1 MTNYL
6 LKACEKDWK
15 EYTEHAFVQG
25 IADGTLP
32 KESFI
37 HYMKQD
43 YLFLQTYARAHGL
56 GAFKA
61 RTMEESKAF
70 AEIVV
75 HIADESKLHIDV
87 LSFSSALL
95 FLVSQAPFDPDA

>member
-1 MTNYL
+1 
-6 LKACEKDWK
+6 
-15 EYTEHAFVQG
+15 
-25 IADGTLP
+25 
-32 KESFI
+32 
-37 HYMKQD
+37 MKQD

-87 LSFSSALL
+87 RSFSSALL
-95 FLVSQAPFDPDA
+95 FSFLKLYVTLTPNKSNWGGFFVVLCQVGNHL

>member
-1 MTNYL
+1 M
-6 LKACEKDWK
+6 
-15 EYTEHAFVQG
+15 HAFVQG

-61 RTMEESKAF
+61 RTMAESKAF
-70 AEIVV
+70 ADIVT
-75 HIADESKLHIDV
+75 HIAHESQLHIKVRVFLEVDNLDTMRV
-87 LSFSSALL
+87 SVSA
-95 FLVSQAPFDPDA
+95 P

>member
-1 MTNYL
+1 LTRHL
-6 LKACEKDWK
+6 LEACKDDWEK
-15 EYTEHAFVQG
+15 YTKHAFVQG

-61 RTMEESKAF
+61 RTMAESKAF
-70 AEIVV
+70 ADIVV
-75 HIADESKLHIDV
+75 HIAHESQLHIDV
-87 LSFSSALL
+87 SA
-95 FLVSQAPFDPDA
+95 

>member
-87 LSFSSALL
+87 RSFSSALL
-95 FLVSQAPFDPDA
+95 FFWFLKLHLT